1 MNCSLYKTKYID
13 KTKKSFSNHLNN
25 DRPDV
30 SDPNAIPK
38 CCILPKMELFSIP
51 TWVHINRDYCRKKQT
66 SRKKAIMLARTRK
79 LLD

>member
-1 MNCSLYKTKYID
+1 MDCSLYKTKYID

-38 CCILPKMELFSIP
+38 CCYFAQNGIIFNTHLSS
-51 TWVHINRDYCRKKQT
+51 H
-66 SRKKAIMLARTRK
+66 
-79 LLD
+79 